1 MGGSRTTGVTPALES
16 PFARRRVLVVGN
28 DDRATALESS
38 LAADGIETTR
48 VSSAPEA
55 LATLDAIEVTL
66 LVVIDGIESRPAD
79 VFGAAARRGHQLPGV
94 FVGSK
99 ARQLPPGVEQAP
111 AGADAAASVIRQR
124 LLAASAAEAEPAVE
138 HDPLAAFGDTVS
150 HELRNHLSAARLA
163 VDSLEG
169 PTLEQARDALD
180 RLEGLAHE
188 AEAIA
193 AGEVSDTESVSLASA
208 ATDAADRVRAPEASI
223 HIDAEGT
230 VQADP
235 ALLTLLLEN
244 LVRNAVEHGST
255 GNQTQS
261 GDAVEHGGDD
271 VTVRVTDTDAGFVVA
286 DDGPGFGD
294 GSPFA
299 WGYSGDGGQGAGLG
313 IVRRIAEAH
322 GWEIVAENDGG
333 ARVEIG
339 T

>member
-1 MGGSRTTGVTPALES
+1 VTPALES

-28 DDRATALESS
+28 DDRAAALESS
-38 LAADGIETTR
+38 LDADGIETTR
-48 VSSAPEA
+48 VASAPEA
-55 LATLDAIEVTL
+55 LATLDAVEVTL
-66 LVVIDGIESRPAD
+66 LVVIDGIERRPAD

-124 LLAASAAEAEPAVE
+124 LLAASAADAEPAVE
-138 HDPLAAFGDTVS
+138 NDPLAAFGDTVS

-169 PTLEQARDALD
+169 PTIEQARDALD
-180 RLEGLAHE
+180 RLEGLARE
-188 AEAIA
+188 AEVIA

-223 HIDAEGT
+223 RVDVEGT
-230 VQADP
+230 VEADP

-244 LVRNAVEHGST
+244 LVRNAVEHG
-255 GNQTQS
+255 
-261 GDAVEHGGDD
+261 GDD
-271 VTVRVTDTDAGFVVA
+271 VTVRVTDTDAGFAVA

-313 IVRRIAEAH
+313 IVRRIADAH
-322 GWEIVAENDGG
+322 GWEIVAENDDG

>member
-1 MGGSRTTGVTPALES
+1 MTPALES

-28 DDRATALESS
+28 DDRAAALERS
-38 LAADGIETTR
+38 LAADGIETVR
-48 VSSAPEA
+48 AASAPEA
-55 LATLDAIEVTL
+55 LATLDAVEVTL
-66 LVVIDGIESRPAD
+66 LVVVDGIESRPAD

-124 LLAASAAEAEPAVE
+124 LLVASAPDAEPAVDN
-138 HDPLAAFGDTVS
+138 DPLAAFGDTVS

-169 PTLEQARDALD
+169 PTIEQARDALD
-180 RLEGLAHE
+180 RLEGLARE
-188 AEAIA
+188 AEVIA

-208 ATDAADRVRAPEASI
+208 ATGAADRVRAPDASI
-223 HIDAEGT
+223 RVDVEGT

-244 LVRNAVEHGST
+244 LVRNAVEHG
-255 GNQTQS
+255 
-261 GDAVEHGGDD
+261 GDD
-271 VTVRVTDTDAGFVVA
+271 VTVRVTDTDAGFAVT

-294 GSPFA
+294 GDPFA

-322 GWEIVAENDGG
+322 DWEIVAENDGG

>member
-1 MGGSRTTGVTPALES
+1 VTPALES

-28 DDRATALESS
+28 DDRAAALESS

-48 VSSAPEA
+48 VASAPEA
-55 LATLDAIEVTL
+55 LATLDAVEVAL
-66 LVVIDGIESRPAD
+66 LVVIDGIERRPAD

-99 ARQLPPGVEQAP
+99 ARELPPGVEQAP

-124 LLAASAAEAEPAVE
+124 LLAASAADAEPAVE
-138 HDPLAAFGDTVS
+138 NDPLAAFGDTVS

-169 PTLEQARDALD
+169 PTIEQARDALD
-180 RLEGLAHE
+180 RLEGLARE
-188 AEAIA
+188 AEVIA
-193 AGEVSDTESVSLASA
+193 AGEVGDTESVSLASA

-223 HIDAEGT
+223 RVDVEGT
-230 VQADP
+230 VEADP
-235 ALLTLLLEN
+235 ALVTLLLEN
-244 LVRNAVEHGST
+244 LVRNAVEHG
-255 GNQTQS
+255 
-261 GDAVEHGGDD
+261 GDG
-271 VTVRVTDTDAGFVVA
+271 VTVRVTDTEAGFAVA

-313 IVRRIAEAH
+313 IVRRIAAAH
-322 GWEIVAENDGG
+322 DWEIVAENDGG